1 MSATPSTH
9 ILMVC
14 SGNICRSPLAEAA
27 AADRF
32 ADDNITVSSAG
43 SVAVPGQQA
52 TLMMREVAMEH
63 GLDLAEHRST
73 PLHGIP
79 MPDLVFGMEQEH
91 LIAARRAFPELP
103 PGSIRLLDHP
113 HAIADP
119 YGHDLAE
126 YRASAAHITVA
137 VSRMVLPT

>member
-1 MSATPSTH
+1 MTATPTTN

-27 AADRF
+27 AAEHF
-32 ADDNITVSSAG
+32 SSDNFQVSSAG

-63 GLDLAEHRST
+63 GLDLTDHVAT
-73 PLHGIP
+73 PLHEAP
-79 MPDLVFGMEQEH
+79 VPDLVFGMEQEH
-91 LIAARRAFPELP
+91 LIAAKRAFPDLP

-119 YGHDLAE
+119 YGRDLAE
-126 YRASAAHITVA
+126 YRASAAHIMAAVA
-137 VSRMVLPT
+137 RLDVS